1 MRMTRHAKNRARRLK
16 ASLTEVEQVIANP
29 LSIEYD
35 DDGKPLYGGLLRGS
49 LVRIVV
55 ALDEPDVIVTIHET
69 RR

>member
-1 MRMTRHAKNRARRLK
+1 MTRHAKDRARRLK
-16 ASLTEVEQVIANP
+16 ASLIEVEQVIANP

-35 DDGKPLYGGLLRGS
+35 DDGKSLYSGLLRGS

-55 ALDEPDVIVTIHET
+55 ALDEPGLIVTIHET